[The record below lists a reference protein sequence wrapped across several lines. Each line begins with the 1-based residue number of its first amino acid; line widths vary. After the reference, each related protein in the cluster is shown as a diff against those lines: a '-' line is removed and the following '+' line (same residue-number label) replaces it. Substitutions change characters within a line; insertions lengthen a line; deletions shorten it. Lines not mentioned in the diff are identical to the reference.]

1 MSAFT
6 AWGLQYIPNS
16 RDIRFP
22 TAHFNEGNDY
32 NGTSGVFTCRIPGI
46 YLFTVNLMKYYQ
58 TSDYDCYIMLNGSF
72 KVRIYIAASSSS
84 YANGVGSYETATSSE
99 VFKLKQGDRVQV
111 GLCGQSHDLAVSDV
125 DAINT
130 FSGVLIKANL

>member
-1 MSAFT
+1 
-6 AWGLQYIPNS
+6 
-16 RDIRFP
+16 
-22 TAHFNEGNDY
+22 
-32 NGTSGVFTCRIPGI
+32 
-46 YLFTVNLMKYYQ
+46 MKYYQ